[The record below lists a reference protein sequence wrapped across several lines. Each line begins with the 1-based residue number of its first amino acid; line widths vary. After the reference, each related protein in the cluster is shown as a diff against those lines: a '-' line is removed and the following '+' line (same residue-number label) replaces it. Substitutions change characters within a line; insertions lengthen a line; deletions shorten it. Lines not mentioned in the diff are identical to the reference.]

1 MEQLPEERHV
11 RIVDVHHHLTPPTL
25 VARAGKRLPPVYAGF
40 TPTQSIDDMARA
52 GVDLAIT
59 SIPSPGIW
67 FGDIEETRRLA
78 RECNDH
84 AAAQVAD
91 YRGRFGMF
99 ATLPLPDID
108 ASLREIEYALDVL
121 RADGV
126 HMWTS
131 YGHRWLG
138 DPVFLPI
145 WPELDRRSAVVFTH
159 PTNMMACLG
168 EFVPDLPLA
177 VIEYGTDTCRTIAS
191 LVFGGVTAQFPNVRF
206 IFPHAGGT
214 MPYLVE
220 RFVYHAQRLDA
231 ERAARLPHGVLAELR
246 KLHFDVA
253 QSANRHALSSLMQL
267 VAPSQ
272 VLLGTDFPQRSAH
285 EHRNGLRAC
294 GLFSMDDLVA
304 IEGGNALRLMPR
316 LGAASR

>member
-1 MEQLPEERHV
+1 V
-11 RIVDVHHHLTPPTL
+11 RCVDVHHHLTPPTL
-25 VARAGKRLPPVYAGF
+25 VARAGDRLPPIYRGF
-40 TPTQSIDDMARA
+40 TPGQSIEDMDRA
-52 GVDLAIT
+52 GVDVAVT

-67 FGDIEETRRLA
+67 FGDVEETRRLA
-78 RECNDH
+78 RECNEH
-84 AAAQVAD
+84 AAAQIAD
-91 YRGRFGMF
+91 HPGRFGMF

-108 ASLREIEYALDVL
+108 GSLREIEYALDVL
-121 RADGV
+121 GADGV

-131 YGHRWLG
+131 YGHKWLG
-138 DPVFLPI
+138 DPLFAPVLE
-145 WPELDRRSAVVFTH
+145 ELDRRRAVVFTH

-191 LVFGGVTAQFPNVRF
+191 LVFSGATVRFPDVRF

-220 RFVYHAQRLDA
+220 RFVYHARHLDSA
-231 ERAARLPHGVLAELR
+231 RAAKLPQGVLPELR

-253 QSANRHALSSLMQL
+253 QSANPHALSSLMRL
-267 VAPSQ
+267 VTSSQ
-272 VLLGTDFPQRSAH
+272 VLFGTDFPQRSAQ
-285 EHRNGLRAC
+285 EHRDGLRAC
-294 GLFSMDDLVA
+294 GLFTHEHLAA

-316 LGAASR
+316 LGRPS